1 MSDAPVPQKPWG
13 YTWRSSTGFILSCII
28 IALFAENFLYG
39 FVVPIL
45 PYILEDRNH
54 VEPSDTQRLTYQVLT
69 IYGAVAVVSGLLIGH
84 WADRINS
91 RRAPLI
97 LGLGVA
103 LVGTIVLATSTKL
116 PGLFIGRT
124 LQAIGGTTAWI
135 VGYATLRDTIEAKD
149 MGKTFGLVNSFV
161 SAGALSG
168 PAVAGSL
175 LELAGYWVTWS
186 VVLVLLLLDIV
197 MRFIM
202 IEKRSKK
209 ANTGSGERGALHDD
223 TQDPGNARSESE
235 QIDSPT
241 ENTALLA
248 ASPEQLR
255 RPIKKLQN
263 VSAASFYR
271 IILGQ
276 PRVVVALL
284 SYMTHS
290 SLVASYNT
298 TLPTHVRQTF
308 EWGSLSTGLLFVGLQ
323 APAIVFS
330 PICGWLRDRVGTR
343 VPTAVGFLLLA
354 PLLWLLGITDQAHHH
369 WVGSTDQASRLYVVS
384 IITIGCVQNLLTS
397 VGTIEITCAVD
408 DLESK
413 HPGIFGPNGGY
424 SRAYSL
430 SNISFT
436 MGLLV
441 GPLVSGTLTDAFGY
455 YYMNSVLAFI
465 CVVLSLLA
473 ITFLRGK
480 STPRGSDHNDV
491 DVTSTA

>member
-1 MSDAPVPQKPWG
+1 MSWG
-13 YTWRSSTGFILSCII
+13 YSWRSSTGFIIACII

-45 PYILEDRNH
+45 PYILENRNH

-69 IYGAVAVVSGLLIGH
+69 IYGAVAVISGLLIGH
-84 WADRINS
+84 WADRIKS
-91 RRAPLI
+91 RRIPLI

-103 LVGTIVLATSTKL
+103 LVGTVVLATATKL
-116 PGLFIGRT
+116 PGLFVGRT

-135 VGYATLRDTIEAKD
+135 VGYATLRDTIQAKD
-149 MGKTFGLVNSFV
+149 MGKIFGLVNSFV

-175 LELAGYWVTWS
+175 LELAGYWATWS
-186 VVLVLLLLDIV
+186 IVLILLLLDIV
-197 MRFIM
+197 MRLVM
-202 IEKRSKK
+202 IENPSKRSKK
-209 ANTGSGERGALHDD
+209 ANTDNGERGALRDD
-223 TQDPGNARSESE
+223 TQDPSNAPCSRSG
-235 QIDSPT
+235 QIDSMT
-241 ENTALLA
+241 EDTALLA
-248 ASPEQLR
+248 TPHAQLNR
-255 RPIKKLQN
+255 STTSGKVQG
-263 VSAASFYR
+263 VSAGSFYR

-276 PRVVVALL
+276 PRVIVALL

-308 EWGSLSTGLLFVGLQ
+308 GWGSLATGLLFVGLQ

-330 PICGWLRDRVGTR
+330 PICGWLRDKVGTR
-343 VPTAVGFLLLA
+343 VPTSVGFILLA
-354 PLLWLLGITDQAHHH
+354 PLLWLLGVTDQVHHH
-369 WVGSTDQASRLYVVS
+369 WVSSKDQASLLYVVS

-397 VGTIEITCAVD
+397 VGTIEITCTVD
-408 DLESK
+408 ELESK

-441 GPLVSGTLTDAFGY
+441 GPLLSGSLTDAFGY
-455 YYMNSVLAFI
+455 YYMNSALACI
-465 CVVLSLLA
+465 CVVLSLLT

-480 STPRGSDHNDV
+480 SIPRSSKSNNV
-491 DVTSTA
+491 DETLTA